1 MKKAATKS
9 YYDRLSRWYDLFAGQ
24 AEKKCKQ
31 QGLLLLNVHPGET
44 ALEIGFGTGHCLQS
58 LAQSVGDTGK
68 VYGIDLSDGMLQA
81 AQTRLRKAGL
91 LRRVELGQGDALQL
105 PFADSFFDA
114 LYLSFTLELF
124 DSPEIPVLLLECK
137 RVLHANGRICIVS
150 MARKEKEGLIV
161 KLYDWAH
168 QKWHTYIDCRPIYAR
183 AEIEQAGFQIERLLE
198 MSLFGLPVDIILA
211 RRV

>member
-44 ALEIGFGTGHCLQS
+44 VLEIGFGTGHCLQA

-68 VYGIDLSDGMLQA
+68 VYGVDLSDGMLQV
-81 AQTRLRKAGL
+81 AQTRLHKAGL
-91 LRRVELGQGDALQL
+91 LGRVELRPGRRIAASL
-105 PFADSFFDA
+105 ADNFFDA
-114 LYLSFTLELF
+114 LYMSFTLELF
-124 DSPEIPVLLLECK
+124 DSPEIPVLLMECK

-150 MARKEKEGLIV
+150 HGQKRKRRFNSQALRLGASKMAH
-161 KLYDWAH
+161 LY
-168 QKWHTYIDCRPIYAR
+168 
-183 AEIEQAGFQIERLLE
+183 
-198 MSLFGLPVDIILA
+198 
-211 RRV
+211 